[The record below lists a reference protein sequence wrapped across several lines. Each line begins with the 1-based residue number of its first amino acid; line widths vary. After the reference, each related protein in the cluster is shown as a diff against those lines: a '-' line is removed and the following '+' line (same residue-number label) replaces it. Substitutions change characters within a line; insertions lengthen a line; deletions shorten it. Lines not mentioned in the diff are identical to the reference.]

1 MRSVWRWSMPLALA
15 VAGVFLVIDLAF
27 FAANLLK
34 IMEGGWIPLLLGAI
48 LFTVMVTWRSGID
61 AIRQR
66 ASTDEEPPDAFLRR
80 LEEGRIPRVPGTAV
94 FLTRTEAVV
103 PHVVVRHVTQFKALP
118 EVVIGLTVRF
128 EEVPRVA
135 ADERATVHKVE
146 AGLWHVTVRYG
157 FVEIPNVTQ
166 ALAAA
171 RDQGCPLDLDGAVFF
186 AAHDEV
192 VRCERHPRMGALSR
206 GLFAFLY
213 RNALRAPDRLDLPAE
228 RYLEL
233 SRQVEV

>member
-1 MRSVWRWSMPLALA
+1 
-15 VAGVFLVIDLAF
+15 
-27 FAANLLK
+27 LK
-34 IMEGGWIPLLLGAI
+34 ILEGGWIPLLLGAI
-48 LFTVMVTWRSGID
+48 LFTVMVTWRSGIE
-61 AIRQR
+61 AIRRQ
-66 ASTDEEPPDAFLRR
+66 ANANEETPAAFLRR
-80 LEEGRIPRVPGTAV
+80 LEAGRIPRVPGTAV

-103 PHVVVRHVTQFKALP
+103 PHVVVRHVMQFKALP
-118 EVVIGLTVRF
+118 EVVIGLRVAF

-135 ADERATVHKVE
+135 ANERATVHKVE

-157 FVEIPNVTQ
+157 FMEVPKVTQ

-171 RDQGCPLDLDGAVFF
+171 RDQGCPLDMDGAVFF

-192 VRCERHPRMGALSR
+192 VRCEKHPRMPAFTR